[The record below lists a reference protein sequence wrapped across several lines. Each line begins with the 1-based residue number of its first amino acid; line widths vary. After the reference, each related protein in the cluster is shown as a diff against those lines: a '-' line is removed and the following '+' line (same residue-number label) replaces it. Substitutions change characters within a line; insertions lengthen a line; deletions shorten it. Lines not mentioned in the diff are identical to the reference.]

1 MSETHVVYWIR
12 HKDHNDI
19 KSQGYVGVTNN
30 FDRRMIVHDYNARS
44 GSDYL
49 VHRAMRKYGDEIVR
63 TVIVE
68 GDEEFCYF
76 VESELRP
83 TAELAWN
90 LAPGGLMPPLSGRG
104 HTDESKVKMSIAHK
118 GRKVS
123 DETRKRMSIAFTGRV
138 MSESAKEKIR
148 QKATGRVK
156 SEESKKKFSLAMT
169 GRNLWEN
176 SAARKDLW
184 AVADLFYEKHLE
196 SPKTT
201 ARGLAEKLGFLNC
214 NPWKM
219 KDKFKSGWI
228 PQEDTA
234 WLQFKEQYL
243 MEQTSEQT

>member
-1 MSETHVVYWIR
+1 LIEDHVVYWIR
-12 HKDHNDI
+12 HKNHTDI
-19 KSQGYVGVTNN
+19 KSEGYVGVTNN
-30 FDRRMIVHDYNARS
+30 FDRRMTVHDYSVRS
-44 GSDYL
+44 GSEYL
-49 VHRAMRKYGDEIVR
+49 VHRAMRKYGDDILR
-63 TVIVE
+63 TVIAK

-83 TAELAWN
+83 VAEVAWN
-90 LAPGGLMPPLSGRG
+90 LAPGGLIPPLSGRG
-104 HTDESKVKMSIAHK
+104 HSEASKLKMSKAHK
-118 GRKVS
+118 GKQIS
-123 DETRKRMSIAFTGRV
+123 EETRKRMSAASKGRPL
-138 MSESAKEKIR
+138 SEESRNKIR

-156 SEESKKKFSLAMT
+156 SEESKRKFALAMT

-196 SPKTT
+196 HPKAA
-201 ARGLAEKLGFLNC
+201 ARSLAEMLGFLNC

-228 PQEDTA
+228 PKEDPA

-243 MEQTSEQT
+243 TEQMHE